1 MTNKSRMD
9 FRWISIAGQARD
21 RTRCRSRDVAMRSSG
36 STSDGLLLVGGNDR
50 REDRDRPLG
59 GKNAGICCNQA
70 KRKSFKSETILL
82 KCG

>member
-36 STSDGLLLVGGNDR
+36 LTSDGLLLVGGNDR

-59 GKNAGICCNQA
+59 GRTQVFVVTR
-70 KRKSFKSETILL
+70 RKGNPSSLRQFS
-82 KCG
+82 

>member
-59 GKNAGICCNQA
+59 GGRTQVFVVTR
-70 KRKSFKSETILL
+70 RKGNPSSLRQF
-82 KCG
+82 C